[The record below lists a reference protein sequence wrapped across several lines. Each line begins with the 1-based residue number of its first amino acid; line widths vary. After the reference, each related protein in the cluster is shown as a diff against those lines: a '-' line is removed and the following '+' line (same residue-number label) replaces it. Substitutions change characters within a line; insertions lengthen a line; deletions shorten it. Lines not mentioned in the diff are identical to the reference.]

1 MSFREALDS
10 GKFVVT
16 AEVGPPKGADI
27 EEMIHHIDLLRDK
40 VDAINFTDNQSAVMR
55 MNSLSGCKIALERG
69 AEPILQMTCRD
80 RNRIGL
86 QSDLLGAYALG
97 VKNVLCMTGDH
108 VSAGDHKGARPVYD
122 LESVQLL
129 KVVDALNNGKD
140 MEGNDLKGSTGF
152 FQGAVVTPE
161 ANPLEPQL
169 IKFEKKVYIG
179 YDKGTTRDIER
190 TVISKDTNYVYATQK
205 HIDKTKIYLKIVMS
219 KEDLSTVSVYKERE
233 GKEEYFLKRLSDT
246 LYYYRYKGKEHYLKT
261 KAPIYDRHTLI
272 ELFRFYNFTHPEK
285 TTFPL
290 FEVSYGKIVKAYVF
304 LESRDT
310 IKTMRKKFLCYKLV
324 FKLKNAFLNTVVK
337 ILSKGRRFEFYYNV
351 VGTHPLVY
359 WTDHKDGYMKLK
371 SYNKEE

>member
-97 VKNVLCMTGDH
+97 IKNVLCMTGDH

-169 IKFEKKVYIG
+169 IKFEKKVKAGARFFQTQAIY
-179 YDKGTTRDIER
+179 DIE
-190 TVISKDTNYVYATQK
+190 KF
-205 HIDKTKIYLKIVMS
+205 
-219 KEDLSTVSVYKERE
+219 RE
-233 GKEEYFLKRLSDT
+233 FM
-246 LYYYRYKGKEHYLKT
+246 
-261 KAPIYDRHTLI
+261 
-272 ELFRFYNFTHPEK
+272 RFARQYP
-285 TTFPL
+285 
-290 FEVSYGKIVKAYVF
+290 
-304 LESRDT
+304 
-310 IKTMRKKFLCYKLV
+310 
-324 FKLKNAFLNTVVK
+324 VK
-337 ILSKGRRFEFYYNV
+337 ILAGLV
-351 VGTHPLVY
+351 V
-359 WTDHKDGYMKLK
+359 LK
-371 SYNKEE
+371 SAGMAKFLNNFVPGIVVPQELIEELKAAGKEKALDTGLSICARHIKQLKEEKICDGVHIMAIGMEDKVPEILERAGLL